1 MLTSTYFFNFKN
13 TSNTN
18 ISNFFTQI
26 LFHKILIDSNDNNT
40 LTMILVL
47 LIITSTNVVYTDI
60 YNFLLHLS
68 LLLHSIHFILFFFPN
83 NFTFYLKDSWQFY
96 FVFSFFFFCAFIFHF
111 IFLAFIYFSFSI

>member
-1 MLTSTYFFNFKN
+1 MLTSTYFFYFKN

-26 LFHKILIDSNDNNT
+26 LFHKILFDSNDNNT

-96 FVFSFFFFCAFIFHF
+96 FVFSFFLFLCFHLSLHFFTI
-111 IFLAFIYFSFSI
+111 